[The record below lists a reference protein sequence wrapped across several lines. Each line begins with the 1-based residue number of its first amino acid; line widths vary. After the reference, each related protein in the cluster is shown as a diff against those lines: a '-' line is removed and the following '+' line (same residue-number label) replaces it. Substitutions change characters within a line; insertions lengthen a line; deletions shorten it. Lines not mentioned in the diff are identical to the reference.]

1 MSTAAK
7 HVEGRLITAIEIQ
20 NGETLLISFDGI
32 GLKVTDVGQQC
43 CESRSMSS
51 DDDLA
56 HFVGARFL
64 GTEMRDAPD
73 VEEDG
78 DTHEVRFLIVN
89 TSLGSF
95 TVANHNHHNGY
106 YGGFDIA
113 VELVE
118 EDHSAK
124 VAEEEAD
131 RIKELARLYVGMT
144 PKQIADH
151 EDWVARF
158 KAEKALEQAAN
169 AETQRKRIVAFR
181 DMTDEAAAA
190 FVFSAIGEDDAG
202 SEALRLLQEAGF
214 VRLSKE
220 EVAITVSFSSGGSCR
235 FPGLPASVDELG
247 RRIRGVATIENWG
260 PVWPD
265 PNAVVSPASRAA

>member
-7 HVEGRLITAIEIQ
+7 HVEGRLITAIEIRD
-20 NGETLLISFDGI
+20 GETLLISFDGI

-118 EDHSAK
+118 EDLVAK
-124 VAEEEAD
+124 AAKEDDD
-131 RIKELARLYVGMT
+131 RIKELARLYAGMT

-151 EDWVARF
+151 EDWVRRF
-158 KAEKALEQAAN
+158 KDEKAIERAADAEKRRN
-169 AETQRKRIVAFR
+169 RIVAFR
-181 DMTDEAAAA
+181 TMTDEAAAA
-190 FVFSAIGEDDAG
+190 SVLSTVGEDDTG
-202 SEALRLLQEAGF
+202 SEALSLLHEAGF
-214 VRLSKE
+214 VRLCKE
-220 EVAITVSFSSGGSCR
+220 EVAITVNFRFRGSCR
-235 FPGLPASVDELG
+235 FKGLPASVAELE
-247 RRIRGVATIENWG
+247 RNLRNVATIENWG

-265 PNAVVSPASRAA
+265 PNAVVSPTGKAA